1 MLLIML
7 QNMMKH
13 GTEQRGGKM
22 QAFIIL
28 LFTVLLTLAMN
39 SGDWVAY
46 LITIVGFMIVF
57 YYSEDMQ

>member
-1 MLLIML
+1 
-7 QNMMKH
+7 
-13 GTEQRGGKM
+13 M